1 MPNFAGARTLPA
13 RPRDGEVRGT
23 KSETREGKS
32 LERVAGR
39 PRSDVQG
46 RICYQV
52 TNIPCVYIYI
62 YVRRHL
68 FGTKLKYI
76 LCGGPISFRLLKYEV
91 MSQYLVQTTLVADHT
106 ISFRLL

>member
-62 YVRRHL
+62 YMCVGIYLVLNLNIYYVGALSRLDYLSTRSCHS
-68 FGTKLKYI
+68 
-76 LCGGPISFRLLKYEV
+76 ISFRLL
-91 MSQYLVQTTLVADHT
+91 
-106 ISFRLL
+106 